1 MRNDAN
7 TTCDNEK
14 KCKKK
19 TSKDSKNMIKTQ
31 IITPLYSTAAR
42 LERKTLNDLSSSQIT
57 YSKKLPK
64 QDIFSKKMG
73 YAFLLNFGRSEI
85 INHTDY
91 PSGKTDN
98 SSLDKI

>member
-19 TSKDSKNMIKTQ
+19 TTNDSKNMIKTQ

-42 LERKTLNDLSSSQIT
+42 LERKTLDDLSSSQIT
-57 YSKKLPK
+57 YSEK
-64 QDIFSKKMG
+64 I
-73 YAFLLNFGRSEI
+73 A
-85 INHTDY
+85 
-91 PSGKTDN
+91 KTGSFQRN
-98 SSLDKI
+98 GVMHFC